1 MAGTPIKFEIVKHI
15 GVINRN
21 IMEWSAAQI
30 WYQRLGRAAWENEP
44 WNHFDKTG
52 DWARCRGVPE
62 WIRIVSFASVWAA
75 RFDWE
80 YKQTSL

>member
-21 IMEWSAAQI
+21 D
-30 WYQRLGRAAWENEP
+30 
-44 WNHFDKTG
+44 FDKTG
-52 DWARCRGVPE
+52 DWERCRGVPE

-75 RFDWE
+75 RFGWE